1 MTPDNMQ
8 SEIENQD
15 GHLLAF
21 LDLLIS
27 QRGPTATAE
36 MLGVSYRTIARTLER
51 RRLSRVI
58 IRALEGAMLS
68 DANPA
73 VQQLAK
79 EVADV
84 RKSVGQLAERVEALA
99 TIPAQQD
106 GAELRSFREENDKTV
121 RLLGRRI
128 TALEKQVRE
137 DSAAEEDTKLSAKAF
152 REPSSSTRRPSKKW
166 YPPRVFPT
174 LVTAKPA
181 VDDHVVYGRAWPLV
195 KEWRRLSKSHAHG
208 GRTLAWLKRQERILE
223 LEVVMLDEHRLTLPP
238 EDRPIDETLR
248 TQTLAWRRDDLR
260 TVRRRIVRR
269 LIWRW
274 VRRILTFGVWWG

>member
-79 EVADV
+79 DMADV
-84 RKSVGQLAERVEALA
+84 RKAVGQLTERVDALS
-99 TIPAQQD
+99 TMPVKHD

-137 DSAAEEDTKLSAKAF
+137 SPAAQEDTKQSANAY
-152 REPSSSTRRPSKKW
+152 REPSSSTRRLSKKW

-174 LVTAKPA
+174 LVTVKPA
-181 VDDHVVYGRAWPLV
+181 ENDQAVYGRAWPLV
-195 KEWRRLSKSHAHG
+195 KEWRMLSKGHAHQG
-208 GRTLAWLKRQERILE
+208 STLMWLKRQERILE
-223 LEVVMLDEHRLTLPP
+223 LEIAMLDEHRLTLPP
-238 EDRPIDETLR
+238 EDRPIDEALR
-248 TQTLAWRRDDLR
+248 TQTLIWRRDDLR

-269 LIWRW
+269 FIWRW
-274 VRRILTFGVWWG
+274 ARRILTFGVWWG

>member
-84 RKSVGQLAERVEALA
+84 RKAVGQLTEHVENLMSV
-99 TIPAQQD
+99 PARD
-106 GAELRSFREENDKTV
+106 GAELRSFQEENDKTV

-137 DSAAEEDTKLSAKAF
+137 GPAAEEDTKLSAKAF
-152 REPSSSTRRPSKKW
+152 REASSSTRRPSKKW

-181 VDDHVVYGRAWPLV
+181 EDDHVVYVKAWPLV
-195 KEWRRLSKSHAHG
+195 KEWRMLSKSHAHA
-208 GRTLAWLKRQERILE
+208 GRTLTWLKRQERILE
-223 LEVVMLDEHRLTLPP
+223 LEIAMLDEYRLTLPP
-238 EDRPIDETLR
+238 EDRPIDEALR
-248 TQTLAWRRDDLR
+248 TQTLTWRRDDLK

-269 LIWRW
+269 LMWRW
-274 VRRILTFGVWWG
+274 VRRLLTFGVWWG

>member
-1 MTPDNMQ
+1 MTLDNMQ

-79 EVADV
+79 EVANV
-84 RKSVGQLAERVEALA
+84 RKSLGQLTERVDALS
-99 TIPAQQD
+99 TMPAQD
-106 GAELRSFREENDKTV
+106 VAELRSIREENDKTA
-121 RLLGRRI
+121 RLLGRRVA
-128 TALEKQVRE
+128 ALEKQVRE
-137 DSAAEEDTKLSAKAF
+137 GTVAEEGTKPSAKAF
-152 REPSSSTRRPSKKW
+152 RESSSSTKRQSKKW

-174 LVTAKPA
+174 LVAVEPA
-181 VDDHVVYGRAWPLV
+181 GDDQAVYGRAWPLV
-195 KEWRRLSKSHAHG
+195 KEWRMLSKGHPATGH
-208 GRTLAWLKRQERILE
+208 TLTWLKGQERILE
-223 LEVVMLDEHRLTLPP
+223 LEIAMLDEYRLTLPP
-238 EDRPIDETLR
+238 EDRPIDEALR
-248 TQTLAWRRDDLR
+248 TQTLTWRRDDLK

-269 LIWRW
+269 LLWRW
-274 VRRILTFGVWWG
+274 VRRLLTFGVWWG

>member
-79 EVADV
+79 DMADV
-84 RKSVGQLAERVEALA
+84 RKAVGQLTERVDALS
-99 TIPAQQD
+99 TMPAQD
-106 GAELRSFREENDKTV
+106 GAELRSIREENDKTV

-137 DSAAEEDTKLSAKAF
+137 GPATEEDTELSGKVF
-152 REPSSSTRRPSKKW
+152 RESSSSTKRQSKKW

-174 LVTAKPA
+174 LVTVKPA
-181 VDDHVVYGRAWPLV
+181 EDDYVVYGKAWLLV
-195 KEWRRLSKSHAHG
+195 KEWRMLSKGHPAT
-208 GRTLAWLKRQERILE
+208 GRTLTWLKRQERILE
-223 LEVVMLDEHRLTLPP
+223 LEVAMLDKHGLTLPP
-238 EDRPIDETLR
+238 EDRPIDEALR
-248 TQTLAWRRDDLR
+248 TQTLTWRRDDLR
-260 TVRRRIVRR
+260 TVRGRIVRR
-269 LIWRW
+269 LMWRW
-274 VRRILTFGVWWG
+274 VRRILTFGVWWS